1 MVRFPQRKVALVE
14 PLLDRTADTE
24 LRRQLRA
31 SLRRTRAIIG
41 DVAEPATGS

>member
-1 MVRFPQRKVALVE
+1 MVGRYRTRVMVQ
-14 PLLDRTADTE
+14 PLLDRTDNTE

-41 DVAEPATGS
+41 DIAEPATGS